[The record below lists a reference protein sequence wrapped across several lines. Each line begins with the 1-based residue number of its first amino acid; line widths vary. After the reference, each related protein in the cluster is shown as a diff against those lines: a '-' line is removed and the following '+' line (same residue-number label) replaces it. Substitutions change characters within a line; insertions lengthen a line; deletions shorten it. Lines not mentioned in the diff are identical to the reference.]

1 VTTLFVSTLGG
12 PLTELVQLS
21 SRLGD
26 VDTSR
31 RLWVTH
37 DAPQSRSL
45 LAGEDVVFVPYI
57 KEGDLAGVLRA
68 FPRARRLVRER
79 AVRTAVSAGSAIA
92 VAYLGAARS
101 LGREAYFIESA
112 AFVDGLSK
120 TARILKRIP
129 GVHVY
134 GQSPLLE
141 RRGFPYCGSVLDGFV
156 ASPSPPLTAGVR
168 RVVVTVG
175 TSEEYGFRRL
185 VERVAAIVP
194 GGVEVLWQTGGTD
207 VTGLGITAT
216 PFVPAADLATAMAAA
231 DVVIAHA
238 GSGSAIDAL
247 RAGRRPVLVPRRSRH
262 GEVGND
268 HQVQVAAL
276 LAGRGLAAVHEADE
290 LTWDHVL
297 AASRWSVLPVESL
310 PEIHLTAAA

>member
-12 PLTELVQLS
+12 PLTELVQLA

-26 VDTSR
+26 IDTSR
-31 RLWVTH
+31 RVWVTH

-134 GQSPLLE
+134 GQSPLLA

-156 ASPSPPLTAGVR
+156 ASPAAPVTGVR

-194 GGVEVLWQTGGTD
+194 EGVEVLWQTGGTD
-207 VTGLGITAT
+207 VSGLDITAT
-216 PFVPAADLATAMAAA
+216 PFVPAADLARAMARA

-247 RAGRRPVLVPRRSRH
+247 RAGRRPLLVPRRARH

-268 HQVQVAAL
+268 HQVQVASL
-276 LAGRGLAAVHEADE
+276 LAGRNLAALHEADE
-290 LTWDHVL
+290 LTWDQVL
-297 AASRWSVLPVESL
+297 EASRWSVQPVASL